1 MRRARNR
8 RALVEAAQEVERSGL
23 SPGTSGNLSVR
34 VTGGFLIT
42 PTGVSYGS
50 MDPSDTVFL
59 TSRGDPTGDRLEPS
73 SEWPLHTAIYA
84 DRPDAGAV
92 VHLHSPY
99 ATGIACLRREIPA
112 FHYMVAVAG
121 GNSIRCARY
130 ETYGTVELALA
141 AVEALEDRR
150 ACLLANHGQIAIGSS
165 LDEAVR
171 LAREVEDLAHTYSAA
186 LEAGEP
192 VILPPDEI
200 ERVAIRFRS
209 YGQSGGTPGKE
220 TDRFVDRPTL
230 RTRRLVMRP
239 FRMPDAPR
247 VRELAGAPELAE
259 NTLSIPHPYPEGAAE
274 AWISD
279 QESAFRLGEV
289 AAFAITLPDDTL
301 VGAVGLKLEEDT
313 GIAELGYWIG
323 VPYWGNGYATE
334 AAASLLDFGFDTL
347 ALERIWARAFVRN
360 PASSRVL
367 QKLGMTH
374 EGTLRRCLR
383 KNDELLDAEMYGI
396 LREERDPPGGTPQP
410 PTKPSDEL
418 GEPS

>member
-1 MRRARNR
+1 MRHARYR
-8 RALVEAAQEVERSGL
+8 RALVEAAQGVERSGL

-34 VTGGFLIT
+34 VPGGFLIT

-50 MDPSDTVFL
+50 MDPADTVFL

-84 DRPDAGAV
+84 DRPDARAV

-99 ATGIACLRREIPA
+99 ATGIACLRRAIPA

-121 GNSIRCARY
+121 GDSIRCARY

-209 YGQSGGTPGKE
+209 YGQSGGTPGSE

-230 RTRRLVMRP
+230 RTERLVLRP

-259 NTLSIPHPYPEGAAE
+259 NTLNIPHPYPDGAAE

-289 AAFAITLPDDTL
+289 AVFAITLPDDTL

-334 AAASLLDFGFDTL
+334 AAETLLGFGFDTL

-367 QKLGMTH
+367 QKLGMQH

-396 LREERDPPGGTPQP
+396 LREEWDPPGGTRQP
-410 PTKPSDEL
+410 PTESSDET

>member
-1 MRRARNR
+1 MKHARYR
-8 RALVEAAQEVERSGL
+8 RALVDAAQTVERSGL

-34 VTGGFLIT
+34 VPGGFLIT
-42 PTGVSYGS
+42 PTGVSYGA
-50 MDPSDTVFL
+50 MDPADTVFL
-59 TSRGDPTGDRLEPS
+59 SSRGDPTGDRLEPS

-84 DRPDAGAV
+84 DRPEADAI
-92 VHLHSPY
+92 VHLHSPH
-99 ATGIACLRREIPA
+99 ATGIACLRKDIPA

-121 GNSIRCARY
+121 GNTIRCARY

-150 ACLLANHGQIAIGSS
+150 ACLLANHGQIAIGAS

-200 ERVAIRFRS
+200 ERVAVRFQS
-209 YGQSGGTPGKE
+209 YGQSGGTSGIE
-220 TDRFVDRPTL
+220 ADRFVDQPTI
-230 RTRRLVMRP
+230 RTERLVLRP
-239 FRMPDAPR
+239 FQLSDAPR
-247 VRELAGAPELAE
+247 VRELAGAREVAE
-259 NTLSIPHPYPEGAAE
+259 NTLNIPHPYPEGAAE
-274 AWISD
+274 AWISEH
-279 QESAFRLGEV
+279 ESAFRVGET

-334 AAASLLDFGFDTL
+334 AAGALLEYGFETL

-360 PASSRVL
+360 PASSRVM
-367 QKLGMTH
+367 QKLGMLH
-374 EGTLRRCLR
+374 EGTLRRTLL

-396 LREERDPPGGTPQP
+396 LRDERDLPGGTRQP
-410 PTKPSDEL
+410 HTETLDHTGDPR
-418 GEPS
+418 